1 MTHNQKP
8 SLRLLSEFKENKF
21 VKKDLLDFSGY
32 ETINEAKKML
42 GLNKAA
48 DVYHYLLKDYNDT
61 IKDINKVTIKKYE
74 KEMGNLFAKQHKE
87 KVLAKATKPKRIPKA
102 KEIKEVLYE
111 NVIRIDNGLID
122 TNINYKI
129 NAIELK
135 KIKKAM
141 KEQQCLFQ
149 QKIEFFNDKGQVI
162 NKIINI
168 TEKDGKTYA
177 YDFKTMTF
185 ETMAITKEFIE
196 KIQSNMVF
204 GGILYEEANG
214 YIWKPEK
221 LLEIN
226 ENYYTVITTKS
237 FAPVKSSGAK
247 QTYAASDTGTCVY
260 DGVVM
265 YFISKMEKDKNAKA
279 IYNKLMVNKVK
290 YAKTYS
296 DEEIESELAPFCN
309 CSITIKNLINGI
321 DKIFNQ
327 NSNNKF
333 NIEFINTKYNHL
345 DFYAVSG
352 INIIDVSKELILE
365 AKNKPFYIEKFGI
378 IYTLDGTYRCELN
391 RFQMVYSEWKTSI
404 GYDKKFIYTDS
415 DEYKMLTNYDYKLHT
430 FINKFKIDDS
440 LYYEQD
446 LKKAYFNYSDKN
458 YNSHYVGMPSG
469 SFINVACNDNFNY
482 QNICKKGFV
491 GFYQIQIIDS
501 KLDKRLGFENG
512 TIHYLFTSMIN
523 LLLKNGVIIKFLNA
537 SYSLNTHIPFT
548 NDFLQTECSKEFI
561 LLSEM
566 MNELNIEPKDLV
578 EEDKLIWNQPGGIKY
593 YVKAFGL
600 MLCENSTIDIQVKP
614 LKCDINYYDTI
625 NDEDLI
631 MFKDRDLIKI
641 QNRNKKAKS
650 YIHFGYAIHA
660 YTQTIILEKLMQ
672 MDLNDVFGI
681 KLDSIIIKNPSNKY
695 ESLFPP
701 KSNKFQQ
708 KPSNIEKMLLKYD
721 KYIDNDE
728 VEVYN
733 DDEQINDGYYRNY
746 IVSSNISNLNFKLPF
761 TQGGEY
767 IEDRVLF
774 IGGKGGSGKTSSC
787 LATFNLNTTCYT
799 TMCWNLIQNQISKYK
814 GLMGHSIPQ
823 LTGGSEDFKC
833 EKINN
838 PNIKTII
845 IDEATLI
852 NKTDIDKIID
862 MYPNCFIIILGDID
876 YDGFYYQCS
885 VIKSVINPSEKSLQ
899 YIQYLKSYRFSQE
912 LNDKLDILRLTMR
925 TQKNISRGYWLNKI
939 KQCSN
944 NLFTSMQLE
953 DVIFNDNDV
962 GITAKNDV
970 KQDNIYTKYFI
981 NKGTKPK
988 YFIKT
993 TNKNNGQLTGQEL
1006 NEKPSHSNYEMKLFK
1021 TIHSFQGQELNH
1033 DNNIVI
1039 IIDSLF
1045 DENLLYTAFSRARRS
1060 DQIKIVYI

>member
-1 MTHNQKP
+1 
-8 SLRLLSEFKENKF
+8 
-21 VKKDLLDFSGY
+21 
-32 ETINEAKKML
+32 
-42 GLNKAA
+42 
-48 DVYHYLLKDYNDT
+48 
-61 IKDINKVTIKKYE
+61 
-74 KEMGNLFAKQHKE
+74 MGKLFAKEHRE
-87 KVLAKATKPKRIPKA
+87 KVITKAAKPKKV
-102 KEIKEVLYE
+102 KEVKEVLYE
-111 NVIRIDNGLID
+111 NIIRIDNGLID

-129 NAIELK
+129 NGIELK

-141 KEQQCLFQ
+141 KKQQCLYQ
-149 QKIEFFNDKGQVI
+149 QKIEFFNDKGEII
-162 NKIINI
+162 NKIIKI

-196 KIQSNMVF
+196 KVNSNMIF
-204 GGILYEEANG
+204 GGMLYDENSG

-226 ENYYTVITTKS
+226 ENYYTIITTKALAS
-237 FAPVKSSGAK
+237 VISSGAK
-247 QTYAASDTGTCVY
+247 QTYAASDSGTCVY

-265 YFISKMEKDKNAKA
+265 YFENKMEKDKNAKA
-279 IYNKLMVNKVK
+279 VYNKLIANKTK
-290 YAKTYS
+290 YAKTYT
-296 DEEIESELAPFCN
+296 DETIESELAPFCN
-309 CSITIKNLINGI
+309 CSITIKNLISGK
-321 DKIFNQ
+321 DKTFNQ
-327 NSNNKF
+327 SSNNKF

-352 INIIDVSKELILE
+352 INIIDISKELILE
-365 AKNKPFYIEKFGI
+365 AKNKPFYIEKFGT
-378 IYTLDGTYRCELN
+378 IYTLDGTYRCKLN
-391 RFQMVYSEWKTSI
+391 NFQMAYSEWKTSV

-415 DEYKMLTNYDYKLHT
+415 EEYKMLTNYDYKLHT
-430 FINKFKIDDS
+430 FINKFEIDDS

-446 LKKAYFNYSDKN
+446 LKKAYFNYSDKT

-469 SFINVACNDNFNY
+469 TFINVACNENFNY
-482 QNICKKGFV
+482 QNICKKGFI

-523 LLLKNGVIIKFLNA
+523 LLLKNNVVIKFLNA
-537 SYSLNTHIPFT
+537 SYSLKTHIPFT
-548 NDFLQTECSKEFI
+548 ENFLQTECSEELS

-566 MNELNIEPKDLV
+566 MNELNLKPEDLN
-578 EEDKLIWNQPGGIKY
+578 EEDKLIWNQKGGIKY

-600 MLCENSTIDIQVKP
+600 MLCENSTIDINIKP
-614 LKCDINYYDTI
+614 LKCDLNYYDTI
-625 NDEDLI
+625 QDENLI
-631 MFKDRDLIKI
+631 MFKDRDIIKI
-641 QNRNKKAKS
+641 QQRNKKAKS
-650 YIHFGYAIHA
+650 YIHFGYTIHA

-672 MDLNDVFGI
+672 MDLDDVFGI
-681 KLDSIIIKNPSNKY
+681 KLDSIIIKKTSIDKY
-695 ESLFPP
+695 ATLFPK
-701 KSNKFQQ
+701 KSNMFQP
-708 KPSNIEKMLLKYD
+708 KDSNIEKMLLKYD

-746 IVSSNISNLNFKLPF
+746 IISSNITNLNFKLPF

-767 IEDRVLF
+767 IEDRILF

-787 LATFNLNTTCYT
+787 LSTFDLKTTCYT
-799 TMCWNLIQNQISKYK
+799 TMCWNLIQSQMLKYP

-833 EKINN
+833 EKIDN

-862 MYPNCFIIILGDID
+862 MYPNCFIIILGDVD

-885 VIKSVINPSEKSLQ
+885 VNKSVINPSEKNLQ

-925 TQKNISRGYWLNKI
+925 TQKIISRGHWLNKI

-953 DVIFNDNDV
+953 DIIFNDNDV
-962 GITAKNDV
+962 GITAKDDV
-970 KQDNIYTKYFI
+970 KQDNKYTEYFI

-993 TNKNNGQLTGQEL
+993 TNKNNGQIRGQEL
-1006 NEKPSHSNYEMKLFK
+1006 NEKPSHLNYEMKLFK

-1039 IIDSLF
+1039 IIDLLF

-1060 DQIKIVYI
+1060 EQIKIVYINE

>member
-1 MTHNQKP
+1 MSNQKP
-8 SLRLLSEFKENKF
+8 SLQLLSELKENKF
-21 VKKDLLDFSGY
+21 VKKDLLEFSGY
-32 ETINEAKKML
+32 ESITDAKKTL
-42 GLNKAA
+42 GLNKAD
-48 DVYHYLLKDYNDT
+48 DVYHYLIKDYNDT
-61 IKDINKVTIKKYE
+61 IKEINKGISKKYE
-74 KEMGNLFAKQHKE
+74 KEMGKLFAKEHRE
-87 KVLAKATKPKRIPKA
+87 KVITTAAKPKKV
-102 KEIKEVLYE
+102 KEVKEVLYE
-111 NVIRIDNGLID
+111 NIIRIDNGLID

-129 NAIELK
+129 NGIELK

-141 KEQQCLFQ
+141 KKQQCLYQ
-149 QKIEFFNDKGQVI
+149 QKIEFFNDKGEII
-162 NKIINI
+162 NKIIKI

-196 KIQSNMVF
+196 KVNSNMIF
-204 GGILYEEANG
+204 GGMLYDENSG

-226 ENYYTVITTKS
+226 ENYYTIITTKALAS
-237 FAPVKSSGAK
+237 VISSGAK
-247 QTYAASDTGTCVY
+247 QTYAASDSGTCVY

-265 YFISKMEKDKNAKA
+265 YFENKMEKDKNAKA
-279 IYNKLMVNKVK
+279 VYNKLIANKTK
-290 YAKTYS
+290 YAKTYT
-296 DEEIESELAPFCN
+296 DETIESELAPFCN
-309 CSITIKNLINGI
+309 CSITIKNLISGK
-321 DKIFNQ
+321 DKTFNQ
-327 NSNNKF
+327 SSNNKF

-352 INIIDVSKELILE
+352 INIIDISKELILE
-365 AKNKPFYIEKFGI
+365 AKNKPFYIEKFGT
-378 IYTLDGTYRCELN
+378 IYTLDGTYRCKLN
-391 RFQMVYSEWKTSI
+391 NFQMAYSEWKTSV

-415 DEYKMLTNYDYKLHT
+415 EEYKMLTNYDYKLHT
-430 FINKFKIDDS
+430 FINKFEIDDS

-446 LKKAYFNYSDKN
+446 LKKAYFNYSDKT

-469 SFINVACNDNFNY
+469 TFINVACNENFNY
-482 QNICKKGFV
+482 QNICKKGFI

-523 LLLKNGVIIKFLNA
+523 LLLKNNVVIKFLNA
-537 SYSLNTHIPFT
+537 SYSLKTHIPFT
-548 NDFLQTECSKEFI
+548 ENFLQTECSEELS

-566 MNELNIEPKDLV
+566 MNELNLKPEDLN
-578 EEDKLIWNQPGGIKY
+578 EEDKLIWNQKGGIKY

-600 MLCENSTIDIQVKP
+600 MLCENSTIDINIKP
-614 LKCDINYYDTI
+614 LKCDLNYYDTI
-625 NDEDLI
+625 QDENLI
-631 MFKDRDLIKI
+631 MFKDRDIIKI
-641 QNRNKKAKS
+641 QQRNKKAKS
-650 YIHFGYAIHA
+650 YIHFGYTIHA

-672 MDLNDVFGI
+672 MDLDDVFGI
-681 KLDSIIIKNPSNKY
+681 KLDSIIIKKTSIDKY
-695 ESLFPP
+695 ATLFPK
-701 KSNKFQQ
+701 KSNMFQP
-708 KPSNIEKMLLKYD
+708 KDSNIEKMLLKYD

-746 IVSSNISNLNFKLPF
+746 IISSNITNLNFKLPF

-767 IEDRVLF
+767 IEDRILF

-787 LATFNLNTTCYT
+787 LSTFDLKTTCYT
-799 TMCWNLIQNQISKYK
+799 TMCWNLIQSQMLKYP

-833 EKINN
+833 EKIDN

-862 MYPNCFIIILGDID
+862 MYPNCFIIILGDVD

-885 VIKSVINPSEKSLQ
+885 VNKSVINPSEKNLQ

-925 TQKNISRGYWLNKI
+925 TQKIISRGHWLNKI

-953 DVIFNDNDV
+953 DIIFNDNDV
-962 GITAKNDV
+962 GITAKDDV
-970 KQDNIYTKYFI
+970 KQDNKYTEYFI

-993 TNKNNGQLTGQEL
+993 TNKNNGQIRGQEL
-1006 NEKPSHSNYEMKLFK
+1006 NEKPSHLNYEMKLFK

-1039 IIDSLF
+1039 IIDLLF

-1060 DQIKIVYI
+1060 EQIKIVYINE